1 MYKMLFRAQMNL
13 NFNALSNELSSLFHV
28 GYTYLGPHTIFFSCE
43 KLSMSWEDTFTTSV
57 LSLQSYDYE
66 DKRRKV
72 TSNFLSQHVPILC
85 TDDPKNIFIQF
96 ENEIRSDNLS
106 EVKGQAASSCIRYRC
121 NNTFMY
127 VFCLPYK
134 YYFILE
140 WLVES
145 MSSFIVTIFY

>member
-1 MYKMLFRAQMNL
+1 M
-13 NFNALSNELSSLFHV
+13 SL
-28 GYTYLGPHTIFFSCE
+28 
-43 KLSMSWEDTFTTSV
+43 EDTFTTSV
-57 LSLQSYDYE
+57 LSLQSYDHE
-66 DKRRKV
+66 DKSRKV

-106 EVKGQAASSCIRYRC
+106 EVKGQAASSCKRYRC

-127 VFCLPYK
+127 VFCLPCK

-140 WLVES
+140 
-145 MSSFIVTIFY
+145 